1 MHVVLWGEVVVED
14 RVDVFELDQA
24 GVLIRLAELGVG
36 SVEVATTTTS
46 NGSDLSNLGESS
58 WT

>member
-1 MHVVLWGEVVVED
+1 MHVVLRGEVVVEH

-46 NGSDLSNLGESS
+46 NGSDLSNLGEGS
-58 WT
+58 WA